1 MQVLSHRLR
10 GNTFNTGLSQF
21 YLDFLHACTSPTFQ
35 YNAYMSVV
43 HEMIEKVET
52 EHRAKL
58 EQLNSMQQ

>member
-1 MQVLSHRLR
+1 MILKKNQH
-10 GNTFNTGLSQF
+10 
-21 YLDFLHACTSPTFQ
+21 YLYLVFQ

-58 EQLNSMQQ
+58 EQLNSMQQEQRLVCTLVLG